1 MRRLPGE
8 LSLSDWLNHAGL
20 TLILGDDRV
29 IEGGLPYKPG
39 LALRPD
45 KRSVCPQLCVALI
58 VTCRMGG

>member
-29 IEGGLPYKPG
+29 IEGDLPYKPG
-39 LALRPD
+39 PRA
-45 KRSVCPQLCVALI
+45 SA
-58 VTCRMGG
+58 G

>member
-29 IEGGLPYKPG
+29 IEGDQTRARASAG
-39 LALRPD
+39 
-45 KRSVCPQLCVALI
+45 
-58 VTCRMGG
+58 